1 MIMIKTMKMIFFVQ
15 IVYSKRSMFK
25 TVPITVKT
33 TDDAPNNLGN
43 DEESGIVI
51 LTFFD
56 LL

>member
-1 MIMIKTMKMIFFVQ
+1 MIMICFVQ

-51 LTFFD
+51 LTFLD